1 MEQSERGG
9 RKMIPAIETADKDT
23 IKRFQ
28 EEKLQQVLAYLQAHS
43 VYYQN
48 LFKRQDIKVG
58 SIRFLEDLTRIP
70 GTTKAD
76 LQNHNRTFRCVD
88 AARVADYV
96 TTSGTSGDPVLLALT
111 DADLDRLAYNEA
123 LSYQCM
129 GLQRGNALQLTTT
142 MDRRFMAGLAYF
154 LGARRMGIGIVRVGS
169 GVPELQWDTIAR
181 VQPDALVCVPSF
193 LLKMIEFAEAN
204 GIDYRSSSVK
214 KALCIG
220 EPLRNPDFSLNALG
234 QRICRHWDI
243 QLFSTYASTE
253 MATAFTECE
262 HGVGGHHHPELI
274 ITEFVDE
281 DGNPVPE
288 GQPGE
293 LVVTT
298 LGVEGMPLLR
308 FKTGDIVQPHYER
321 CACGRSTLR
330 LGPVIGRKNQM
341 VKYKGTTL
349 YPPVLFDLLND
360 FEEVENYVVEISSD
374 EFGED
379 EITVKVG
386 SYSASEELM
395 LKIKDRFRA
404 KLRVSPRILFAPI
417 QEINRIKFP
426 ENSRKSITLIDHRK

>member
-1 MEQSERGG
+1 
-9 RKMIPAIETADKDT
+9 MIPAIETADKDT

-28 EEKLQQVLAYLQAHS
+28 EEKLQQLLAYLQAHS
-43 VYYQN
+43 AYYQS
-48 LFKRQDIKVG
+48 LFKSRNINVG
-58 SIRFLEDLTRIP
+58 SIRCLEDLTRIP
-70 GTTKAD
+70 MTTKAD
-76 LQNHNRTFRCVD
+76 LQDNNHAFRCVD
-88 AARVADYV
+88 ASQVADYV

-111 DADLDRLAYNEA
+111 DADLDRLAYNES

-129 GLQRGNALQLTTT
+129 RLQRGNSLQLTTT
-142 MDRRFMAGLAYF
+142 LDRRFMAGLAYF
-154 LGARRMGIGIVRVGS
+154 LGARRAGIGIIRVGS

-204 GIDYRSSSVK
+204 GIDYQRSSVK

-220 EPLRNPDFSLNALG
+220 EPLRNPDFSFNALG
-234 QRICRHWDI
+234 QRIRRHWDI

-274 ITEFVDE
+274 ITEFVDD

-308 FKTGDIVQPHYER
+308 FKTGDVVQPYYEP
-321 CACGRSTLR
+321 CACGRTTLR
-330 LGPVIGRKNQM
+330 LGPIIGRKNQM

-379 EITVKVG
+379 EITVKIGVERT
-386 SYSASEELM
+386 SEDLL

-404 KLRVSPRILFAPI
+404 KLRVSPRIVFASI

-426 ENSRKSITLIDHRK
+426 ENSRKSVTLIDYRK

>member
-1 MEQSERGG
+1 
-9 RKMIPAIETADKDT
+9 MIPAIETADRGT
-23 IKRFQ
+23 IKQFQ
-28 EEKLQQVLAYLQAHS
+28 EEKLQQLLAYLQSHS
-43 VYYQN
+43 VYYQT
-48 LFKRQDIKVG
+48 LFKNHRIDIRA
-58 SIRFLEDLTRIP
+58 IRFLEDLTRIP
-70 GTTKAD
+70 MTTKAD
-76 LQNHNRTFRCVD
+76 LQDHNPAFRCVD
-88 AARVADYV
+88 TTQVADYV

-111 DADLDRLAYNEA
+111 DGDLDRLAYNEA

-129 GLQRGNALQLTTT
+129 GLQRGQSLQLTTT
-142 MDRRFMAGLAYF
+142 IDRRFMAGLAYF
-154 LGARRMGIGIVRVGS
+154 LGARKAGIGIVRVGS

-204 GIDYRSSSVK
+204 GIDYRKSSVK

-220 EPLRNPDFSLNALG
+220 EPLRTPDFTFNALG
-234 QRICRHWDI
+234 QRIRRHWDI

-262 HGVGGHHHPELI
+262 QGVGGHHHPALI
-274 ITEFVDE
+274 ITEFVDN

-288 GQPGE
+288 GQSGE
-293 LVVTT
+293 LVITT

-308 FKTGDIVQPHYER
+308 FKTGDIVQPYYEP
-321 CACGRSTLR
+321 CACGRTTLR

-386 SYSASEELM
+386 VERASEDLL

-404 KLRVSPRILFAPI
+404 KLRVSPRIVFASI

-426 ENSRKSITLIDHRK
+426 ENSRKSVTLVDYRK

>member
-1 MEQSERGG
+1 ASNLPKTGSNR
-9 RKMIPAIETADKDT
+9 
-23 IKRFQ
+23 
-28 EEKLQQVLAYLQAHS
+28 
-43 VYYQN
+43 YQYP
-48 LFKRQDIKVG
+48 D
-58 SIRFLEDLTRIP
+58 
-70 GTTKAD
+70 
-76 LQNHNRTFRCVD
+76 
-88 AARVADYV
+88 
-96 TTSGTSGDPVLLALT
+96 
-111 DADLDRLAYNEA
+111 AYNEA

-129 GLQRGNALQLTTT
+129 GLQRGNSLQLTTT
-142 MDRRFMAGLAYF
+142 IDRRFMAGLAYF
-154 LGARRMGIGIVRVGS
+154 LGARKAGIGIARVGS

-193 LLKMIEFAEAN
+193 LLKMIEFAETN
-204 GIDYRSSSVK
+204 GIDYQRSSVE

-220 EPLRNPDFSLNALG
+220 EPLRNPDFSFNALG
-234 QRICRHWDI
+234 QRIRRHWDI

-262 HGVGGHHHPELI
+262 HGIGGHHHPELI
-274 ITEFVDE
+274 ITEFVDDE
-281 DGNPVPE
+281 GNPVPE

-308 FKTGDIVQPHYER
+308 FKTGDIVQPHNEP
-321 CACGRSTLR
+321 CACGRTTLR

-379 EITVKVG
+379 EITVRVG
-386 SYSASEELM
+386 SNRASEELL

-417 QEINRIKFP
+417 PEINRIKFP
-426 ENSRKSITLIDHRK
+426 ENSRKSVTLIDYRK